1 MTELRPLRPE
11 DVPAVDAMAWA
22 SLSDMAAVHEGGP
35 FPARTEEGTTRG
47 RGRFAHLQRTDPDG
61 SWVVVDGGEPVGV
74 ALALRRGPMWFL
86 SMLAVATSHQARG
99 IGRQLLEASLRTAE
113 GATAAWILSSP
124 DPKALRRYALA
135 GFAPRPGFLGKG
147 TVDRSLLPAASV
159 VEGEWTRH
167 GDLVDDVATLLRGAP
182 YGPDLEVLSA
192 NRLLVVDEPAGRG
205 FAILGGRGRGV
216 RIVSLGATTVDV
228 AQRLLWAALGELGTD
243 EVEVEWLTADQ
254 PWAIEVVLAARLSL
268 VPGPSV
274 CVRSAIGPLTP
285 YLPGGAYG

>member
-1 MTELRPLRPE
+1 MTELRPLRAE
-11 DVPAVDAMAWA
+11 DVPAADAMAWA
-22 SLSDMAAVHEGGP
+22 SLSDMAAVYEGGP
-35 FPARTEEGTTRG
+35 FPPRTEQSTTRG
-47 RGRFAHLQRTDPDG
+47 RRRFAHLQRTDPDG
-61 SWVVVDGGEPVGV
+61 SWVVVDGDQPVGV

-86 SMLAVATSHQARG
+86 SMLAVATTHQARG
-99 IGRQLLEASLRTAE
+99 FGRQLLEASLRTAE
-113 GATAAWILSSP
+113 DATAAWILSSP

-135 GFAPRPGFLGKG
+135 GFRPQPGFLGKG
-147 TVDRSLLPAASV
+147 ALDRSLLPAVSV
-159 VEGEWTRH
+159 AETDWARH
-167 GDLVDDVATLLRGAP
+167 GALVDEVVTQLRGAP

-192 NRLLVVDEPAGRG
+192 NRLLVVDEPGGRG
-205 FAILGGRGRGV
+205 FAIVGGRGRGV
-216 RIVSLGATTVDV
+216 GLVSLGATTVDA

-254 PWAIEVVLAARLSL
+254 PWAIEVVLAARLAL